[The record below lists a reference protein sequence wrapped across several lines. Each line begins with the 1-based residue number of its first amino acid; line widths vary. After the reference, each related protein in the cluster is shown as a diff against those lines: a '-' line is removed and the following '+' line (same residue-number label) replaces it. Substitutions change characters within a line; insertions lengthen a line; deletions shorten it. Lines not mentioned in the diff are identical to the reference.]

1 MIDANQVRINELAR
15 ELEVKAKAIID
26 LLPGYGVTEK
36 KTHSSSIPVDVAE
49 KVRRKLAGG
58 EDEPAAAAPKPA
70 EVKAAAPAVVTPTAP
85 RPAIPASA
93 PVAQRPVTPSAPG
106 VAPSTGTSS
115 GIGTGT
121 GPSTAAPVVPPPPAA
136 RPAVPAAS
144 PVAATPAIPGTPA
157 ASSPM
162 AGAPGTAPAAPRPAV
177 TTPTAAPGAP
187 LRTAAPPARPVV
199 PGTAAPG
206 STATTQPTTQQP
218 GVQQSGGPRPAVPGG
233 VRPSPQAPMRPGAP
247 PPPARPGPQP
257 IGNRPAGAAAAPGAA
272 GARPAAPARPPLPT
286 GNRGPLPTGNRG
298 PVPGTTPGSGR
309 PSGPR
314 PGQPMRPPSGG
325 GPGGT
330 GRSYSPRPTTP
341 GGAPN
346 RPFEQRRGP
355 MPTGTRPG
363 PRAPG
368 RPGMLPPMPDAKAP
382 SKAEPGKPLYTR
394 KPTSRQ
400 RPGGADKR
408 EQEGERKLHPTRQRP
423 GFGDRRSAA
432 AVIAPPEPRAPREV
446 AITEGITIRELAEKL
461 DVRAKELLKTLLD
474 RGVFASI
481 NQALDVPTAT
491 TLAEAF
497 SGVVSVVSLEEEMV
511 LEVAKEETK
520 ESLKPRPPVVT
531 VMGHVDHGKTS
542 LLDAIREAD
551 VAAGEAG
558 GITQHIGAY
567 KVMVNDRSVVFVD
580 TPGHEAFTRMR
591 ARGTKVTDIVVLV
604 VAADDGVMPQ
614 TKEAIDHARAAKVPI
629 IVAINKIDKPEA
641 QVERVKRQLSDVNLV
656 PSEWGGDT
664 EVVEVSAKQK
674 KGIDKLLE
682 TILLV
687 ADLRELKANPDAPAA
702 GTVLESRVDKGR
714 GPVATVLVQ
723 NGTLNSGDF
732 FICGAV
738 FGKVRAMFDDR
749 GRVIKDAPP
758 STPVEVLG
766 LQGVP
771 DAGDHFQVTEE
782 AKARHIVEY
791 RQGKQRDAQMA
802 RSSGARI
809 TLDQLHEQ
817 LKAGD
822 VKELG
827 IVIKADV
834 QGSVE
839 VLSEMLPKLST
850 DQVKLKIIGS
860 GVGAVTEN
868 DVLLASA
875 SGAIVIAFGIRP
887 NRKAM
892 ELAQQ
897 EHVDIRSHTII
908 YEVSDEIKK
917 AMEGLLEPVI
927 QETYVGRAEVRNT
940 FRVKGSGTVAG
951 CYVVDGILKRDAQI
965 RVVRDGA
972 VIYSSKL
979 SSLKRFKDDASEV
992 RTGFECGVGI
1002 ANFND
1007 VKVGDVLECFQV
1019 MKLSAAEAAAQGTS
1033 AARK

>member
-1 MIDANQVRINELAR
+1 MERSISSMSEANQVRINELAR

-36 KTHSSSIPVDVAE
+36 KTHSSSIPEDVAE
-49 KVRRKLAGG
+49 KVRKNLLGQAEAEAKAEADAKAEAVAKEAAAKAARMRPAAPPVPVAVAPSVVAKPATPAAPPVPSVAPVTKPVAPGAAPSAPAPSGSPAAAPVVAPKAPVTAPAASSAVVPPVAKPVTPAGPSATRPPATIPIRPPSPTG
-58 EDEPAAAAPKPA
+58 HPTTAPGAPRQATPSAPRPGAPAGTQPSSIRPAAAASG
-70 EVKAAAPAVVTPTAP
+70 APGA
-85 RPAIPASA
+85 R
-93 PVAQRPVTPSAPG
+93 PSAP
-106 VAPSTGTSS
+106 S
-115 GIGTGT
+115 
-121 GPSTAAPVVPPPPAA
+121 
-136 RPAVPAAS
+136 R
-144 PVAATPAIPGTPA
+144 
-157 ASSPM
+157 
-162 AGAPGTAPAAPRPAV
+162 
-177 TTPTAAPGAP
+177 
-187 LRTAAPPARPVV
+187 
-199 PGTAAPG
+199 
-206 STATTQPTTQQP
+206 
-218 GVQQSGGPRPAVPGG
+218 
-233 VRPSPQAPMRPGAP
+233 
-247 PPPARPGPQP
+247 
-257 IGNRPAGAAAAPGAA
+257 
-272 GARPAAPARPPLPT
+272 
-286 GNRGPLPTGNRG
+286 PLPTGNRG
-298 PVPGTTPGSGR
+298 PVPGTTPGSGQR
-309 PSGPR
+309 SGGGPR
-314 PGQPMRPPSGG
+314 PGQPMRPMQQGGQGRQYTPRSG

-330 GRSYSPRPTTP
+330 GSSP
-341 GGAPN
+341 AN
-346 RPFEQRRGP
+346 RPFEQRRGA

-368 RPGMLPPMPDAKAP
+368 RPGMLPALPPDKVP
-382 SKAEPGKPLYTR
+382 PKAEPGKPLYTR
-394 KPTSRQ
+394 KPPQRQ
-400 RPGGADKR
+400 RPVMDKR

-423 GFGDRRSAA
+423 GAGDRRSAA
-432 AVIAPPEPRAPREV
+432 AVIAPPEPRPPREV
-446 AITEGITIRELAEKL
+446 TITEGITIRELAEKL
-461 DVRAKELLKTLLD
+461 DVRAKDLLKTLLD

-551 VAAGEAG
+551 VAGGEAG

-567 KVMVNDRSVVFVD
+567 KVVVNDRSVVFVD

-591 ARGTKVTDIVVLV
+591 SRGAKVTDIVVLV

-614 TKEAIDHARAAKVPI
+614 TKEAIDHAKAAKVPI

-664 EVVEVSAKQK
+664 EFVEVSAKQK
-674 KGIDKLLE
+674 KGIDRLLE

-687 ADLRELKANPDAPAA
+687 ADLRELKANPDAPAS

-732 FICGAV
+732 FICGSV

-749 GRVIKDAPP
+749 GRAIKDAPP

-887 NRKAM
+887 DRKAM

-908 YEVSDEIKK
+908 YEVSDELKK
-917 AMEGLLEPVI
+917 AMEGLLEPVL
-927 QETYVGRAEVRNT
+927 QETYLGRAEVRNT
-940 FRVKGSGTVAG
+940 FKVKGSGTVAG
-951 CYVVDGILKRDAQI
+951 CYVVDGVLKRDAQI

-972 VIYSSKL
+972 VIYTSKL

-992 RTGFECGVGI
+992 RTGFECGAGI

-1007 VKVGDVLECFQV
+1007 VKVGDVLECFSVQ
-1019 MKLSAAEAAAQGTS
+1019 KLSAAEAAGQTVGT
-1033 AARK
+1033 AGRR

>member
-1 MIDANQVRINELAR
+1 MEFLTVERSIGSMSEANQVRINELAR

-36 KTHSSSIPVDVAE
+36 KTHSSSIPEDVAE
-49 KVRRKLAGG
+49 KVRKNILGQAQAEAAAEAAAKADTALKEAAARAARMR
-58 EDEPAAAAPKPA
+58 PAA
-70 EVKAAAPAVVTPTAP
+70 
-85 RPAIPASA
+85 
-93 PVAQRPVTPSAPG
+93 
-106 VAPSTGTSS
+106 
-115 GIGTGT
+115 
-121 GPSTAAPVVPPPPAA
+121 PPAA
-136 RPAVPAAS
+136 VAATPSVAAKPAAPTVAPPTTAVAS
-144 PVAATPAIPGTPA
+144 PVAPTARPVAPA
-157 ASSPM
+157 S
-162 AGAPGTAPAAPRPAV
+162 PAAPVSTAPSAV
-177 TTPTAAPGAP
+177 
-187 LRTAAPPARPVV
+187 PVV
-199 PGTAAPG
+199 PKTPVPAPAGTPTLVPLPAAKPVGPPAPATKPSAPIPIRPPSPAPAGQSTAA
-206 STATTQPTTQQP
+206 Q
-218 GVQQSGGPRPAVPGG
+218 GGT
-233 VRPSPQAPMRPGAP
+233 
-247 PPPARPGPQP
+247 
-257 IGNRPAGAAAAPGAA
+257 RPAGQPGAGAQPSSARPAAAAPGAP
-272 GARPAAPARPPLPT
+272 GARPAVPSR
-286 GNRGPLPTGNRG
+286 PLPTGNRG
-298 PVPGTTPGSGR
+298 PVPGTTPGSGQR
-309 PSGPR
+309 SGGGPR
-314 PGQPMRPPSGG
+314 PGQPMRPMQPGGQGRQYTPRPG
-325 GPGGT
+325 GPGGI
-330 GRSYSPRPTTP
+330 GSSP
-341 GGAPN
+341 AN
-346 RPFEQRRGP
+346 RPFEQRRGA

-368 RPGMLPPMPDAKAP
+368 RPGMLPALPPDKAP
-382 SKAEPGKPLYTR
+382 PKAEPGKPLYTR
-394 KPTSRQ
+394 KPPQRQ
-400 RPGGADKR
+400 RPVMDKR

-423 GFGDRRSAA
+423 GAGDRRSAA
-432 AVIAPPEPRAPREV
+432 AVIAPPEPRPPREV
-446 AITEGITIRELAEKL
+446 TITEGITIRELAEKL
-461 DVRAKELLKTLLD
+461 DVRAKDLLKTLLD

-551 VAAGEAG
+551 VAGGEAG

-567 KVMVNDRSVVFVD
+567 KVVVNDRSVVFVD

-591 ARGTKVTDIVVLV
+591 SRGAKVTDIVVLV

-614 TKEAIDHARAAKVPI
+614 TKEAIDHAKAAKVPI

-664 EVVEVSAKQK
+664 EFVEVSAKQK

-687 ADLRELKANPDAPAA
+687 ADLRELKANPDAPAS

-732 FICGAV
+732 FICGSV

-749 GRVIKDAPP
+749 GRTIKDAPP

-887 NRKAM
+887 DRKAL

-917 AMEGLLEPVI
+917 AMEGLLEPVV

-940 FRVKGSGTVAG
+940 FRVKGAGTIAG
-951 CYVVDGILKRDAQI
+951 CYVVDGILKRDSQV
-965 RVVRDGA
+965 RVLRDGA
-972 VIYSSKL
+972 VIYTSKL

-992 RTGFECGVGI
+992 RTGFECGAGV

-1007 VKVGDVLECFQV
+1007 VKVGDILECFSV
-1019 MKLSAAEAAAQGTS
+1019 TKMSAAEAAEKSTP
-1033 AARK
+1033 